1 MQGSSEALEMRLQH
15 TAADDSQIGG
25 SWDDAKRFLIES
37 RKQDLEISRDM
48 ERVNFYIL
56 SCRFIKKL
64 DPVTAANKRRKYL
77 NNI

>member
-1 MQGSSEALEMRLQH
+1 MIVTLVIQGSKEALKLRLH
-15 TAADDSQIGG
+15 DSAMDDSRVGG

-56 SCRFIKKL
+56 SYCFI
-64 DPVTAANKRRKYL
+64 
-77 NNI
+77 